1 MRLVT
6 ALVLVTSI
14 SGLPATALATPIPA
28 DDTVA
33 EPGVPNDTTAP
44 TSPDTRPDTT
54 PDTGPD
60 TIPTTDDPPAETVS
74 TSPSATAGDG
84 ATSIEDQR
92 GDVSIWWWIGGGFV
106 AAAAVYGV
114 AYSLRRRTGVE
125 DWARSASLA
134 CDVGRAMSLTV
145 VSRLDDGTPW
155 VRPVRWS
162 EQQER
167 FDQLLSELSSS
178 VPERDFPEL
187 LDAVIAA
194 DAGLV
199 AAIDQVVDG
208 TPAET
213 ARALLQPSL
222 DDLATALTA
231 LEQHATTTMFGASL
245 PSSRT
250 TG

>member
-1 MRLVT
+1 MRWATAVSLV
-6 ALVLVTSI
+6 AGI
-14 SGLPATALATPIPA
+14 SAVPATVLATPTPV

-33 EPGVPNDTTAP
+33 EPGVPSDTTAP
-44 TSPDTRPDTT
+44 TSPGTT
-54 PDTGPD
+54 PDTV
-60 TIPTTDDPPAETVS
+60 PTTDDPPGETAS
-74 TSPSATAGDG
+74 TSPSVTAAGEP
-84 ATSIEDQR
+84 TSVADQR

-145 VSRLDDGTPW
+145 INGLDDATPW
-155 VRPVRWS
+155 VRPARWS

-178 VPERDFPEL
+178 VPEREFPEL
-187 LDAVIAA
+187 LDAVVAA
-194 DAGLV
+194 EAGLV
-199 AAIDQVVDG
+199 AAIDQVDDG
-208 TPAET
+208 TPVEI
-213 ARALLQPSL
+213 ARGILQPAL
-222 DDLATALTA
+222 DDLGTALTA
-231 LEQHATTTMFGASL
+231 LEQHATITVFGASL
-245 PSSRT
+245 PSSRA